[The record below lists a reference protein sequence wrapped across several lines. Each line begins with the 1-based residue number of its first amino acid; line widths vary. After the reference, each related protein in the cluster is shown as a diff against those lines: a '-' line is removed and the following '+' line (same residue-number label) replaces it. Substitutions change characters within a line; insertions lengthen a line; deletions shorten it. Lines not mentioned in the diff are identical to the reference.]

1 MSFYEK
7 KFTHLE
13 VKKEDNFLWLTFN
26 LPEKRNAITLSMVE
40 SLVTVLNEAD
50 WDPEIKVIILTGQG
64 SAFCAGG
71 DIKAMKEKSGMF
83 AGSSEEL
90 RQIYMN
96 GIQRIPRSIES
107 LQTPIIAMV
116 NGPAIGAGLDIACMC
131 DLRVASSKALFGETF
146 AKIGL
151 VPGDGGTF
159 FLPRVVGY
167 AKAMEMSLTAR
178 VYTAIEALEMGLL
191 SSLTSESEL
200 EAVTRELAEKIAE
213 NSFTALTMIKKGLR
227 GARDLDTQLDLMAA
241 FQGITQRTQDHF
253 DRLDK

>member
-13 VKKEDNFLWLTFN
+13 VKKEDDFLWLTFN

-200 EAVTRELAEKIAE
+200 EAVTRSLAEKIAE

>member
-200 EAVTRELAEKIAE
+200 EAVTRSLAEKIAE